1 MQIENLYFWKKGGG
15 IQDPLHNGPYVRI
28 PETQNGTVRLSLK
41 GNTVLKW
48 DGEKDD

>member
-28 PETQNGTVRLSLK
+28 PGSQNRTVRLSLK
-41 GNTVLKW
+41 GNPVLKCEGKK
-48 DGEKDD
+48 DG